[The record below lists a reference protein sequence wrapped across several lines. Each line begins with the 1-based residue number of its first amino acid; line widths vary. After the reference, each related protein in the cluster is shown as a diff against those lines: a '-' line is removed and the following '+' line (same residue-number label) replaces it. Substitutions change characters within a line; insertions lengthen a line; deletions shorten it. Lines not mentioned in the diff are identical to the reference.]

1 MLHTIYEYGKCLKD
15 KKKEKKR
22 KEALKGRIHEPLLRL
37 SFWRNIWLMA
47 MDPCLKVTPPYIRH
61 QSVVTFAE

>member
-1 MLHTIYEYGKCLKD
+1 MSHNENRIKD

-22 KEALKGRIHEPLLRL
+22 KEA
-37 SFWRNIWLMA
+37 
-47 MDPCLKVTPPYIRH
+47 LKVTPPYIRH